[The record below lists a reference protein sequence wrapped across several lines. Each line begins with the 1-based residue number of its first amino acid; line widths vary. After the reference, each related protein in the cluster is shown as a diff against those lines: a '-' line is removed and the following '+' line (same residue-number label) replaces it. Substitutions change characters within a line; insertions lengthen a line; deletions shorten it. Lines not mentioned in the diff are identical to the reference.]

1 MNLKQFFIYSVLFVA
16 TLSCSDGK
24 VKKHVLPFIGNFDI
38 EYKLVDGVEVADT
51 IYPKIPFFHFK
62 NENGKQ
68 ITSNDL
74 KGKVWIA
81 DFFFTSCRTI
91 CPSMTTNLKRLNKET
106 TDIQDHV
113 QFISFTID
121 PERDSP
127 EILHRYKYHY
137 GIQAKNWIF
146 LTGDEDKTHL
156 LGIENFQIF
165 AGRDEE
171 SQGGY
176 AHSGAFTLVD
186 KEGFVRGVYLGTD
199 TKQVDQLQKDLR
211 LLLNEEYGVFGSK

>member
-1 MNLKQFFIYSVLFVA
+1 MKLFFALIVLLIV
-16 TLSCSDGK
+16 LSCGGK
-24 VKKHVLPFIGNFDI
+24 KKVRVLPFIGNFDI
-38 EYKLVDGVEVADT
+38 EYKLVDGVEVTDT
-51 IYPKIPFFHFK
+51 IYPKIPFFYFSD
-62 NENGKQ
+62 ERGKQ
-68 ITSNDL
+68 VTSTDL

-91 CPSMTTNLKRLNKET
+91 CPLMTTNLKKLNQSTLDLSEE
-106 TDIQDHV
+106 I

-121 PERDSP
+121 PDRDSP
-127 EILHRYKYHY
+127 RVLKRYKKHY
-137 GIQAKNWIF
+137 GIEAENWIF
-146 LTGDEDKTHL
+146 LTGNEEKTHL

-171 SQGGY
+171 SQGGF

-199 TKQVDQLQKDLR
+199 PKQVEQLERDVR
-211 LLLNEEYGVFGSK
+211 LLLKEEYGISGRRESK

>member
-1 MNLKQFFIYSVLFVA
+1 MNLKQVFIFSVLLVSMI
-16 TLSCSDGK
+16 SCSQGN
-24 VKKHVLPFIGNFDI
+24 VKKRVLPFIGNFDI
-38 EYKLVDGVEVADT
+38 EYKLVDGIEVTDT
-51 IYPKIPFFHFK
+51 IFPKVPFFQFR
-62 NENGKQ
+62 NEKGEQ

-81 DFFFTSCRTI
+81 DFFFTSCQTI
-91 CPSMTTNLKRLNKET
+91 CPTMTTNLKRLNKET
-106 TDIQDHV
+106 EDIKDHI

-121 PERDSP
+121 PDRDSP
-127 EILHRYKYHY
+127 ETLKRYKNHY
-137 GIQAKNWIF
+137 GIESKNWTF
-146 LTGDEDKTHL
+146 LTGDEEKTHL

-165 AGRDEE
+165 AGRDDE

-199 TKQVDQLQKDLR
+199 AKQVDQLQKDLR
-211 LLLNEEYGVFGSK
+211 LLLNEEYGIFGSK